1 MKYYMR
7 LPRGKREFCLFMA
20 IISVISVNIIAPA
33 ITCFEMGFSLES
45 WRAALGAMPFAWFA
59 VIACVRACDLLSRRV
74 ADGVLP

>member
-45 WRAALGAMPFAWFA
+45 WRAAPGAMPFAWLA
-59 VIACVRACDLLSRRV
+59 VIACLRPTIPPS
-74 ADGVLP
+74 G